1 MCFIKYDGNGLVAF
15 VGFDGERVG
24 GLGDERRFVEPG
36 CPPERCHDRGVEP
49 SGSDSGVGEVDDPM
63 PGRVKGAGRGADR
76 EGFAG
81 ADLTGDNP
89 DRCFVDGPADP
100 GDCLVVGLV
109 VMDHPGGDV
118 LPEWHAGEPVVGAE
132 RVDTHGRLS
141 SSMVVLSGSVLLV
154 VGLVGIW
161 YWPGIWSGSV
171 VSMRAW

>member
-100 GDCLVVGLV
+100 GDCLVVG
-109 VMDHPGGDV
+109 
-118 LPEWHAGEPVVGAE
+118 WGAP
-132 RVDTHGRLS
+132 RISD
-141 SSMVVLSGSVLLV
+141 SG
-154 VGLVGIW
+154 
-161 YWPGIWSGSV
+161 
-171 VSMRAW
+171 